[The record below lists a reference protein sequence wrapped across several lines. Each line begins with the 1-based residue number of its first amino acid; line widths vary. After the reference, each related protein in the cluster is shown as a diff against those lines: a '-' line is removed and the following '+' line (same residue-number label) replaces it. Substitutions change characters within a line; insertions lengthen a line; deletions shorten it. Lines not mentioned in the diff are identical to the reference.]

1 MIRVLFVSMLIMV
14 SGSLPAQTSQPETPQ
29 SVPSAPADTTRPAA
43 GTNALALQ
51 KASAPQAGG
60 YTLSHYFS
68 LGGIFMYP
76 LLLLAAAGLALISE
90 RTLHALRHKSG
101 GESFAEGLLRSVNG
115 KNDPRVWCQ
124 RHPALAM
131 AQIFDKALARHEAN
145 GRSETVF
152 VREVETL
159 AAIDIAARERN
170 LALIASIANLA
181 PLVGFLGT
189 VTGMIGA
196 FGSIAQADQVSARI
210 VSSGIFEAL
219 ITTATGLIIAIP
231 ASAFHNYAVH
241 RIDRLAATIEKTAA
255 EIAPCL
261 PKAEHLP

>member
-1 MIRVLFVSMLIMV
+1 MIRVLFVSILIMV
-14 SGSLPAQTSQPETPQ
+14 SGLLFARTNSPASA
-29 SVPSAPADTTRPAA
+29 SNAPADNARPAT
-43 GTNALALQ
+43 GSNIQALQ
-51 KASAPQAGG
+51 KASTPNTGG
-60 YTLSHYFS
+60 QSLSHYFS
-68 LGGIFMYP
+68 LGGVFMYP
-76 LLLLAAAGLALISE
+76 LLFLAAAGLTLISE

-101 GESFAEGLLRSVNG
+101 GEAFAEGLIRSVNG
-115 KNDPRVWCQ
+115 KNDPRTWCQ
-124 RHPALAM
+124 RHSGLTM
-131 AQIFDKALARHEAN
+131 AQIFDKALARHEAA
-145 GRSETVF
+145 GRSEAVF

-170 LALIASIANLA
+170 LALLASIANLS
-181 PLVGFLGT
+181 PLIGFLGT

-210 VSSGIFEAL
+210 VSAGIFEAL

-261 PKAEHLP
+261 PKAEPLP